1 MSDRTRRFYVL
12 RRWYR
17 LWTGV
22 MLVSLAA
29 VVFGIPVAIWQ
40 RSAGTGMVAYGIL
53 SLILCSSFYFIVR
66 TRYKRSKLA
75 HDARTAA
82 HAPVTRD

>member
-1 MSDRTRRFYVL
+1 MSDKTRRFYVL
-12 RRWYR
+12 RRWHR

-29 VVFGIPVAIWQ
+29 VVLGIPVAMWQ
-40 RSAGTGMVAYGIL
+40 RSTGTGMVAYGIL
-53 SLILCSSFYFIVR
+53 SLMICSSFYFIVR

-75 HDARTAA
+75 HDARTAV
-82 HAPVTRD
+82 HTPVTRD